1 MKVKNEF
8 ETPNEVTFVLVT
20 AIRTDKVIYTR
31 AQHIFLHLFLTRWIQ
46 NLRKVKLNK
55 QGYLYI

>member
-31 AQHIFLHLFLTRWIQ
+31 AQHIFFI
-46 NLRKVKLNK
+46 
-55 QGYLYI
+55 YF